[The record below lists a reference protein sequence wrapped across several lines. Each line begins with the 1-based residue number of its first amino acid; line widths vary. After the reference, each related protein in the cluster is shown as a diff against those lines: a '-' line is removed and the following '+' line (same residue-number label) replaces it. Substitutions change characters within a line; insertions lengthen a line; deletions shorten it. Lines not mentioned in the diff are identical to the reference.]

1 MNTIHTY
8 VESIFDKLPQTN
20 EMLQL
25 KNEMLAN
32 MEDKYS
38 DLISDGISEHAA
50 IGQVLSEFGNISEII
65 EAYNLDTDESE
76 KTFDSNVIVLSKDE
90 AEQYYF
96 HRQKFALAIATGVF
110 LCIVS
115 VSVMFL
121 AMITGALFFPSLS
134 EDSLSLIGVV
144 LMLLTIA
151 FGVGIFIIFGIQE
164 SHYPFDKKILEL
176 DFTTYSMLKE
186 QHQNFKPKMSYA
198 IAAGVVSCILGPIF
212 LLLSFALLGT
222 DSLIGITF
230 LLGFIAVGVFLF
242 VYYGIQNDTYEK
254 LLTIGSHTR
263 AHVISNT
270 ITERL
275 AAIVFPL
282 ATLIYLFQGFV
293 YNAWGTAWIIFPVVG
308 IGFAVLSAIIEG
320 ATNFTSKKRG

>member
-20 EMLQL
+20 EMLHL

-38 DLISDGISEHAA
+38 DLISEGISEHAA
-50 IGQVLSEFGNISEII
+50 IGQVLSEFGNIDEII
-65 EAYNLDTDESE
+65 EAYNLEDEEDTKS
-76 KTFDSNVIVLSKDE
+76 SNSNIIALSKDE
-90 AEQYYF
+90 AEQYFF
-96 HRQKFALAIATGVF
+96 HRQKYALAIAAGVF
-110 LCIVS
+110 LCIIS

-121 AMITGALFFPSLS
+121 AMMAGSMLFPTLS
-134 EDSLSLIGVV
+134 EDSTSLIGVV
-144 LMLLTIA
+144 LMLITIA
-151 FGVGIFIIFGIQE
+151 FGVGLFIIFGIQE
-164 SHYPFDKKILEL
+164 SNFPFDKKILEL
-176 DFTTYSMLKE
+176 DYATYAMLKE
-186 QHQNFKPKMSYA
+186 QHLSFKPKMSYA

-212 LLLSFALLGT
+212 LLLSFALLGE

-230 LLGFIAVGVFLF
+230 LLGFISVGVFLF

-293 YNAWGTAWIIFPVVG
+293 YHAWGTAWIIFPIVG

-320 ATNFTSKKRG
+320 VTNLTNKK